1 MEMESQKSPI
11 SSARK
16 FGRGAALALAM
27 ASTGLGVSLYL
38 APAPAYAI
46 YCSNCSTFYQQMFEY
61 AEAVNTQ
68 LNTAQQLATQIQQYQ
83 NMVTQGLSLPN
94 SMFGSIAA
102 DLQSVANIYT
112 KSQALGRQIQNMDSQ
127 FNTQFPGFE
136 SYLNQAANSAEV
148 PARDRY
154 QKWSEQGRDNVKA
167 AMEVANLNT
176 GTFESE
182 DAQLARMVSRSQ
194 SAAGRMQAIQ
204 AGNEIASQNV
214 QQLQKLR
221 DLVATQINMQ
231 GNYMAQQGDRR
242 AASEAAEQQFEAR
255 KNNWGPSEDF

>member
-167 AMEVANLNT
+167 AMEAANLNT

-182 DAQLARMVSRSQ
+182 DAQLARMVYRSQ

>member
-1 MEMESQKSPI
+1 MERESRKSAAGA
-11 SSARK
+11 ARK
-16 FGRGAALALAM
+16 LDRGAALALAM
-27 ASTGLGVSLYL
+27 ASTGLGVSLYM

-61 AEAVNTQ
+61 AEAVNTA
-68 LNTAQQLATQIQQYQ
+68 LNTAEQLSTQIQQYQ
-83 NMVTQGLSLPN
+83 NMVTQGTGLPD

-102 DLQSVANIYT
+102 DLKSVVNIYNR
-112 KSQALGRQIQNMDSQ
+112 SQALGRQIQNMDAQ
-127 FNTQFPGFE
+127 FNTAFPGFE

-154 QKWSEQGRDNVKA
+154 KKWSEQGRDNVRTALEA
-167 AMEVANLNT
+167 ASLNT
-176 GTFESE
+176 STFESE
-182 DAQLARMVSRSQ
+182 DAQLDRMVARSQ
-194 SAAGRMQAIQ
+194 SAVGRMQAIQ

-221 DLVATQINMQ
+221 DLLATQINMQ
-231 GNYMAQQGDRR
+231 GNFMAQQGDRK

-255 KNNWGPSEDF
+255 KNTRGGVKGY

>member
-1 MEMESQKSPI
+1 MEMESQKTSTY
-11 SSARK
+11 AAQK

-27 ASTGLGVSLYL
+27 ASAGLGVSLYM

-46 YCSNCSTFYQQMFEY
+46 YCSNCSTFYQQMYEY

-68 LNTAQQLATQIQQYQ
+68 LNTAQQLQRQIQQYQ

-102 DLQSVANIYT
+102 DLQSVVNIYT

-136 SYLNQAANSAEV
+136 SYLNQAANSAAV

-154 QKWSEQGRDNVKA
+154 QKWSEQGRDNVKT
-167 AMEVANLNT
+167 AMEAANLNT

-231 GNYMAQQGDRR
+231 GNYMAQQGDRT

-255 KNNWGPSEDF
+255 KNTRGGVKGY

>member
-1 MEMESQKSPI
+1 MEIESQKTSAYA
-11 SSARK
+11 ARK

-27 ASTGLGVSLYL
+27 ASAGLGVTLYM

-61 AEAVNTQ
+61 AEAVNTA
-68 LNTAQQLATQIQQYQ
+68 LNTAEQLSTQIQQYQ
-83 NMVTQGLSLPN
+83 NMVTQGTGLPD

-102 DLQSVANIYT
+102 DLKSVVNIYNR
-112 KSQALGRQIQNMDSQ
+112 SQALGRQIQNMDAQ
-127 FNTQFPGFE
+127 FNTAFPGFE

-154 QKWSEQGRDNVKA
+154 QQWSEQGRDNVRTA
-167 AMEVANLNT
+167 LEAANLNT
-176 GTFESE
+176 STFESE
-182 DAQLARMVSRSQ
+182 DAQLDRMVARSQ
-194 SAAGRMQAIQ
+194 SAMGRMQAIQ

-221 DLVATQINMQ
+221 DLLATQINMQ
-231 GNYMAQQGDRR
+231 GNFMAQQGDRK

-255 KNNWGPSEDF
+255 KNTRGGVKGY